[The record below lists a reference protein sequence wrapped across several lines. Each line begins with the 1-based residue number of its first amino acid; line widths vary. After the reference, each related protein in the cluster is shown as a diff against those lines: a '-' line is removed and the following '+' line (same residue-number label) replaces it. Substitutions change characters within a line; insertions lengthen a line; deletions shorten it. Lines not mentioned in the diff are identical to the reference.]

1 MVEKCVIINASGQSG
16 QNLQTVIHFLVC
28 ETFRIMNV

>member
-16 QNLQTVIHFLVC
+16 QVVKICKQLYIFWCVKLL
-28 ETFRIMNV
+28 ES